1 MIFDADS
8 SWGPQAD
15 ALVVKAVEEAFA
27 AVSASINNSRRSY
40 ALSGDRDWASFGRCI
55 NLPTVASPA
64 TAAAVFTDSL
74 VSAGWRQAEQRVDLV
89 LGRGPVTVW
98 YHPQIR
104 YASINVEVYS
114 RQLCALGHN
123 SRDR

>member
-15 ALVVKAVEEAFA
+15 ALVVKAVEDAFA
-27 AVSASINNSRRSY
+27 AVSASINDSRRSY
-40 ALSGDRDWASFGRCI
+40 ALTGDLDWASFGRCI
-55 NLPTVASPA
+55 NLPVAASPA
-64 TAAAVFTDSL
+64 AATTVFTDSL
-74 VSAGWRQAEQRVDLV
+74 ASGGWRQVEERVAGV
-89 LGRGPVTVW
+89 RVPVW

-114 RQLCALGHN
+114 RQLCAFGHR

>member
-15 ALVVKAVEEAFA
+15 ALVVKAVEDAFA
-27 AVSASINNSRRSY
+27 AVSASINDSRRSY
-40 ALSGDRDWASFGRCI
+40 ALTGDLDWASFGRCI
-55 NLPTVASPA
+55 NLPVDASPS
-64 TAAAVFTDSL
+64 AAGAVFTDSL
-74 VSAGWRQAEQRVDLV
+74 VSSGWRQAEQRVV
-89 LGRGPVTVW
+89 GGPVTVW